1 MHETLT
7 SFISSYGYIA
17 VFVLVAL
24 ESLGI
29 PLPGETTLITAAA
42 FAGSGRLSIY
52 ILVPV
57 AANRGDSRRQLR
69 ILDWT

>member
-7 SFISSYGYIA
+7 NFISSYGYIA

-29 PLPGETTLITAAA
+29 PFPGETALITAAA
-42 FAGSGRLSIY
+42 FADSGRSSIY

-57 AANRGDSRRQLR
+57 AAIAAILGRSSPSDSM
-69 ILDWT
+69 